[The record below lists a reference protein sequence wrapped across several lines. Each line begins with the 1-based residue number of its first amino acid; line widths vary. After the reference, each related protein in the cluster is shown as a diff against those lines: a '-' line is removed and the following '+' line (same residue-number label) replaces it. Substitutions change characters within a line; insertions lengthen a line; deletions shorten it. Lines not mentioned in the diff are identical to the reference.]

1 MIAFRRIARPATLMV
16 AAAMLL
22 GVSGTARA
30 ETGWLWFDSVFA
42 VPRAAPAS
50 IHRQPVQAVKR
61 TRIVRATTPAPV
73 APRPILVSTTMPDVR
88 PNCFW
93 CGRPVYVSGLS
104 F

>member
-1 MIAFRRIARPATLMV
+1 MRAFERIPKPAALVVIAATL
-16 AAAMLL
+16 LSI
-22 GVSGTARA
+22 SGPARA

-42 VPRAAPAS
+42 APRVAAASTVWKPIRRARIARPA
-50 IHRQPVQAVKR
+50 V
-61 TRIVRATTPAPV
+61 APE
-73 APRPILVSTTMPDVR
+73 PRPILVSAASDVK